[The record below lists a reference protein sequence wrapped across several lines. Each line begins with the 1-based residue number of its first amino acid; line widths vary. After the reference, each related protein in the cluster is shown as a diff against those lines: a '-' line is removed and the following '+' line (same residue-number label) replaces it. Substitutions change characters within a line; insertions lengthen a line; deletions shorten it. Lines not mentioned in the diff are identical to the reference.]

1 MDSPTLT
8 PFERPRLAHAEIRTI
23 VLGIL
28 LAMFLGALDQT
39 IVATA
44 LPTIGRDLA
53 DVENLS
59 WVVSAYLLTS
69 TAVTPLYGKLSDI
82 HGRRAM
88 LLVAI
93 VIFLI
98 GSVAGALAPTMTVLI
113 IARALQGLGGGGLL
127 SLAQT
132 IIGDIVSPL
141 ERGRYQ
147 GLIGVVF
154 AAASVGGP
162 LLGGVLAQHLHWSF
176 IFWINLPI
184 GLVAFLM
191 TNSVLKRLPRHE
203 RPHRLDIGGALL
215 MMLATTAL
223 LLALTWGGQRYAWSS
238 PAILSLLGGS
248 AAFWVLFV
256 IRLMTAREPF
266 LPLNLLLNPVVGI
279 GTASVTCVFGTM
291 IGLAIFV
298 PLYFEVARGLTAS
311 ESGLALIPLMGGTVV
326 GSTFSGRAMTH
337 VRRYKRMPM
346 VGLAAA
352 IVAMGPLAAGPMR
365 LPVALVCVLLGI
377 AGLGLGSV
385 FPITTV
391 SVQNAVLPWQLG
403 TATGA
408 MNFFRQLGG
417 ALIVALFGAIVLGGA
432 GGGHQGLTVEAL
444 AATAGRGTDFGGVF
458 GWVFATAD
466 LLLCAGLVLLAAMEE
481 RPLRGSAAP
490 APAE

>member
-1 MDSPTLT
+1 MSSSTLT
-8 PFERPRLAHAEIRTI
+8 TFEQPQLAHAEIRTI

-44 LPTIGRDLA
+44 LPTIGRELG

-93 VIFLI
+93 AMFLV
-98 GSVAGALAPTMTVLI
+98 GSVACALAPTMTVLI
-113 IARALQGLGGGGLL
+113 VARALQGLGGGGLL

-154 AAASVGGP
+154 AASSIGGP
-162 LLGGVLAQHLHWSF
+162 VLGGVFAEHLHWSL

-184 GLVAFLM
+184 GLAAFLM

-203 RPHRLDIGGALL
+203 RPHRLDIGGALV
-215 MMLATTAL
+215 MVLATTAL
-223 LLALTWGGQRYAWSS
+223 LLALTWGGSRYAWTS
-238 PAILSLLGGS
+238 PAILTLLATS
-248 AAFWVLFV
+248 AAFWLLFV

-266 LPLNLLLNPVVGI
+266 LPLNVLLNPVVGI
-279 GTASVTCVFGTM
+279 GTASVTFVFGTM

-311 ESGLALIPLMGGTVV
+311 ESGLALILLMGGTVI

-337 VRRYKRMPM
+337 VRHYKRMPM

-352 IVAMGPLAAGPMR
+352 IAALALLATEPTR
-365 LPVALVCVLLGI
+365 LAIPAVCAVLGI

-391 SVQNAVLPWQLG
+391 SVQNAVPPWQLG
-403 TATGA
+403 TATGT

-417 ALIVALFGAIVLGGA
+417 ALIVALFGAIVLSGA
-432 GGGHQGLTVEAL
+432 GGGHGGLTVETL
-444 AATAGRGTDFGGVF
+444 AASAGRGTDFAEVF
-458 GWVFATAD
+458 RWVFAAAG
-466 LLLCAGLVLLAAMEE
+466 LLLCAGLALLIAMDE
-481 RPLRGSAAP
+481 RPLRGAAAP
-490 APAE
+490 TPG